1 MKSTIAMWFWMFNKN
16 TAPLKMHYVYF
27 AKSRKNNKVYVGY
40 TSKVPKDR
48 VEEHNAGSNKVE

>member
-1 MKSTIAMWFWMFNKN
+1 MFNKN